1 MDNSGG
7 LVFISHSHF
16 DISVVRRIRN
26 RFEHH
31 GFEPL
36 VFYLKCLND
45 SDEIEGLIKREI
57 NEREW
62 FVFVDSE
69 NSRRS
74 AWVKSECEYIK
85 GLTDKKIFT
94 VYSDGD
100 IDTQVDRIATQ
111 LQVYIS
117 YAVKDL
123 ALARRLRDKLT
134 SSDYRVYLSIDE
146 LEAGVDFATTVQ
158 NRIKHA
164 TSSGFILLLVTENTA
179 GSSIIHREIA
189 IAKKNGGIIIPV
201 YIGNAKLN
209 KKQLKVLGE
218 HEPIVLETFDEQSS
232 DILIKELEKRIDFC
246 RGEDFDL
253 SIFSDR

>member
-16 DISVVRRIRN
+16 DISVVRQIRN

-36 VFYLKCLND
+36 VFYLKCLSD
-45 SDEIEGLIKREI
+45 SSEIEGLIKREI
-57 NEREW
+57 DEREW

-74 AWVKSECEYIK
+74 AWVKSECKYIK
-85 GLTDKKIFT
+85 SLTDKKIFT
-94 VYSDGD
+94 VDTDGD
-100 IDTQVDRIATQ
+100 IEAQVDRIATQ

-117 YAVKDL
+117 YAAEDMG
-123 ALARRLRDKLT
+123 LARSLCNKLT
-134 SSDYRVYLSIDE
+134 RKDYRVYIGIDE
-146 LEAGVDFATTVQ
+146 LEAGVDFATTMQ
-158 NRIKHA
+158 SCIKNA
-164 TSSGFILLLVTENTA
+164 ASSGFILLLVTENTA
-179 GSSIIHREIA
+179 GSYVVHHEIKM
-189 IAKKNGGIIIPV
+189 AKKNGGIIIPV
-201 YIGNAKLN
+201 YIGNARLN
-209 KKQLKVLGE
+209 KKQLKALGE
-218 HEPIVLETFDEQSS
+218 HEPIVLQTFDDQSS
-232 DILIKELEKRIDFC
+232 DMLIQEIEKRIDFC